1 MADMINIHRAFETY
15 QKIIQQL
22 TDQDKL
28 ATSKV
33 GQV

>member
-1 MADMINIHRAFETY
+1 MAEMINIHRSFETY

-28 ATSKV
+28 STSRV
-33 GQV
+33 GRV